1 MADNLRMESATTSRG
16 LLDRTLRRFRRA
28 WRGAGLGSAE
38 LRDVVAPDV
47 SAADSN
53 HLRQQFQ
60 ACLEARSGEI
70 EARTRAAALGATY
83 LSLNETGKRR
93 FVDILA
99 DDFAID
105 ETAIAA
111 AIDAYKN
118 ATGTNSTADA
128 DPDPEAGAQGME
140 VRHRALQQLRDALI
154 APRVRLLTRFNEL
167 SLGVKFLVDM
177 RADILRMK
185 DRSLQL
191 VELERD
197 LKTLLLSWFD
207 IGFLDL
213 TRITWNSPAAV
224 LEKLIEYEAVHAIRS
239 WDDLKD
245 RLEDDRRCYAFFH
258 PCMPDE
264 PLIFVEVALVDGL
277 TGNIHEL
284 LDPSRTPRA
293 VDAADTAI
301 FYSISNC
308 QSGLA
313 GVSFGNF
320 LIKRVASD
328 LARDLP
334 GVKTFSTLSP
344 IPGFRRWLSDH
355 LDQPDPNLELSEAHR
370 SSLSDHGSSPEE
382 VIAAVLASP
391 GMLVEAEHAK
401 LAETLAPIIR
411 SLCARYLLTAKR
423 GQRARDRVAHF
434 HLSNGARVERLNWL
448 GDRSAPGLD
457 GSLGMMVNYRY
468 VLSDVD
474 KNHEAYVANGKVV
487 ATTQVQK
494 TVKG

>member
-1 MADNLRMESATTSRG
+1 MADNLPMEPATTSRG
-16 LLDRTLRRFRRA
+16 LFNRTLRRFRRA

-38 LRDVVAPDV
+38 LKDLVAPDV
-47 SAADSN
+47 SSADSN
-53 HLRQQFQ
+53 HLREQFR

-70 EARTRAAALGATY
+70 EARARAAALGATY

-93 FVDILA
+93 FLDILA
-99 DDFAID
+99 NDFDID

-111 AIDAYKN
+111 AIDTYQDAI
-118 ATGTNSTADA
+118 GTKLPVDTDA
-128 DPDPEAGAQGME
+128 DPKSDDEGVKA
-140 VRHRALQQLRDALI
+140 RHRALQQLRDALV

-177 RADILRMK
+177 RADILQMK
-185 DRSLQL
+185 DRSPQL
-191 VELERD
+191 AELERD

-213 TRITWNSPAAV
+213 TRITWNTPAAV

-293 VDAADTAI
+293 GEAADTAI

-328 LARDLP
+328 LARELP

-344 IPGFRRWLSDH
+344 IPGFRRWLINH
-355 LDQPDPNLELSEAHR
+355 IDQPDPGLELSETHR

-382 VIAAVLASP
+382 VIRTVIESP
-391 GMLVEAEHAK
+391 RMLVDAEHAK
-401 LAETLAPIIR
+401 LAETLAPIAR

-423 GQRARDRVAHF
+423 GQQAQDRVAHF

-448 GDRSAPGLD
+448 GDRSASGLD
-457 GSLGMMVNYRY
+457 AALGMMVNYRY

-474 KNHEAYVANGKVV
+474 KNHEAYMATGKVV
-487 ATTQVQK
+487 ATSQVQK
-494 TVKG
+494 TFKG